1 MPGRRMD
8 PRWEAPG
15 PTGRHR
21 LLFVAGAVLLG
32 IAFWAQVAAESP
44 ARLSAAG
51 PPIEPAAST
60 AGRHFVVVEGG
71 GDTAGLA
78 IGTTEMRV
86 PAGTLVSFERGGLA
100 TSLEGACVRWDLM
113 ARFGGRTVGDTRLL
127 AGSWTDGTA
136 SVAGSPAWVAT
147 RPEPMTWSA
156 ACYDSDGVPVS
167 LPPFTARIEFVT
179 ATPFS

>member
-1 MPGRRMD
+1 MPGRGMD

-21 LLFVAGAVLLG
+21 LLFVAGALLLG
-32 IAFWAQVAAESP
+32 VAFWAQVAAESP
-44 ARLSAAG
+44 TTSSAAG
-51 PPIEPAAST
+51 PHIEPAAPT
-60 AGRHFVVVEGG
+60 TGRHFVVVEGG
-71 GDTAGLA
+71 GDPAGLA
-78 IGTTEMRV
+78 IGTTQMRV
-86 PAGTLVSFERGGLA
+86 PQGTLVSFEPGGLA
-100 TSLEGACVRWDLM
+100 TSLDGSCVRWDLM

-136 SVAGSPAWVAT
+136 SVAGSPAWVAS